1 MHALQH
7 LVGPEWISFHLGRV
21 ANSTEH
27 EDGVETRFDS
37 GDDVRVH
44 PVTDHSR
51 VLGVSP
57 DLVHRRAEHHR
68 VRLTDDVGL
77 FAGGFGDECGDGAG
91 GGEWSIGARA
101 GRIRIR
107 DNESR
112 ARPDQADGFGD
123 GVEGV
128 VASLADD
135 DIVGGTLRHD
145 EAGFVQC
152 GRDTR
157 LADDEG
163 GPPGHLGCEKVSGG
177 EGGCPEKLFGYIET
191 GRPEPRTQIAGR
203 EDRVVGEHEE
213 RISAIAP
220 LLQQGGSPREC
231 VIFVDEHPV
240 HVGEPAFDIVARR
253 HAAIVPSAH
262 TGQRAYRPGR
272 IPTRA
277 HTDQGTAPVIAGI
290 RAR

>member
-1 MHALQH
+1 M
-7 LVGPEWISFHLGRV
+7 
-21 ANSTEH
+21 
-27 EDGVETRFDS
+27 ETRFDS

-44 PVTDHSR
+44 SVTDHSG

-68 VRLTDDVGL
+68 VRFTDDVGL
-77 FAGGFGDECGDGAG
+77 FAGGFGDECSDGAG
-91 GGEWSIGARA
+91 GGEWPIGARA
-101 GRIRIR
+101 GCIRIR
-107 DNESR
+107 DDESR

-128 VASLADD
+128 ITSLADD
-135 DIVGGTLRHD
+135 DVVGGTLGHD
-145 EAGFVQC
+145 EAGLVQC
-152 GRDTR
+152 GGDAR

-213 RISAIAP
+213 GISAIAP
-220 LLQQGGSPREC
+220 LLQQGGRPGQGA
-231 VIFVDEHPV
+231 IFVDEHAV
-240 HVGEPAFDIVARR
+240 HVGEPAFDIAARR
-253 HAAIVPSAH
+253 HATIVSSAR
-262 TGQRAYRPGR
+262 TA
-272 IPTRA
+272 
-277 HTDQGTAPVIAGI
+277 QGTAPVVAGI